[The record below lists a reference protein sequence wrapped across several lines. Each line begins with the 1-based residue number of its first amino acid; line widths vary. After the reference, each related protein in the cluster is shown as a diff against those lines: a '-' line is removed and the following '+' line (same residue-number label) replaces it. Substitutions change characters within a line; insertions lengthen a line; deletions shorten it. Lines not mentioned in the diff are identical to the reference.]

1 MRLYVDT
8 NHTIVELTLAVR
20 GRRLQFIRF
29 RELADRIDIEGIV
42 EHKSSFWIYGDELL
56 NDTFEQLIEKS
67 LSRIDSILENQKG
80 LP

>member
-1 MRLYVDT
+1 VDT

>member
-1 MRLYVDT
+1 MDT